1 MRIIQLTPGTGNFY
15 CGSCLHDNA
24 LVRALRARGHDALMV
39 PLYLP
44 FVVEDP
50 ALAAQTPIFLGGL
63 SVYLA
68 QKFPGLRRVPAWL
81 NRLFSAPALLRQL
94 ARLAGMTS
102 ARDLGES
109 TLSMLRGEHGRQAGE
124 LDRLVEWLRPLPPP
138 DVICLSNSLLAG
150 MARRLKEEF
159 RCPVVCTLQG
169 EAAFLDDLAEP
180 YRQPAWDLL
189 AQRAGD
195 VDHFIA
201 VSGYFGDLMRSRLH
215 LDAARVTVIHPGIAV
230 ENFAPAAAAPAAPTI
245 GFLAR
250 MHPTKG
256 LATLVDAFLL
266 LQKENAVPGLR
277 LRIAGAQT
285 GSDEPFVKA
294 LALKIAGHGQ
304 QAAVDWLPN
313 LDRTAK
319 ADFLRSLSVFS
330 VPATYGEAFGLYVL
344 EAQAAGLPVVQPRHG
359 AFPEVLGMT
368 GGGVVCAPDDP
379 AALAAELR
387 TLLLAPAHARQLG
400 ATGRAAVLA
409 DFTIE
414 VMAQKTE
421 AVLQSVCNHSPSTI
435 SHSP

>member
-50 ALAAQTPIFLGGL
+50 ALAVQTPIFLGGL
-63 SVYLA
+63 SIFIA

-81 NRLFSAPALLRQL
+81 NHLFSSPALLRQL
-94 ARLAGMTS
+94 ARFAGMTS

-150 MARRLKEEF
+150 MARKLKEAF
-159 RCPVVCTLQG
+159 HCPIVCTLQG

-189 AQRAGD
+189 TQRAAE

-201 VSGYFGDLMRSRLH
+201 VSGYFGDQMRERLH

-230 ENFAPAAAAPAAPTI
+230 ENFAPATTPPAAPTI
-245 GFLAR
+245 GYLAR

-266 LQKENAVPGLR
+266 LKKEDSIPGLR

-285 GSDEPFVKA
+285 GGDERFVKM
-294 LALKIAGHGQ
+294 LARKIFAQGQ
-304 QAAVDWLPN
+304 QASVDWLPN

-319 ADFLRSLSVFS
+319 AEFLRSPSVFS
-330 VPATYGEAFGLYVL
+330 VPATYGEAFGLYVIEVL
-344 EAQAAGLPVVQPRHG
+344 ASGVPVVQPRHG
-359 AFPEVLGMT
+359 AFPEVVAAT
-368 GGGVVCAPDDP
+368 GGGVLCEPDNP
-379 AALAAELR
+379 AALAAALR
-387 TLLLAPAHARQLG
+387 DLLLDPTHARQLG
-400 ATGRAAVLA
+400 AAGRAAVQKT
-409 DFTIE
+409 FSIE
-414 VMAQKTE
+414 VMARKTE
-421 AVLQSVCNHSPSTI
+421 ELLQRIAARSR
-435 SHSP
+435 